1 MIFMSLDYFKVLASL
16 GGDAGGAL
24 TAAKLHESY
33 FNLVLKFVTSL
44 KIQLKSNRGILPP
57 CADCSLFLKFRAKT
71 LQKQKLFT
79 KKTI

>member
-1 MIFMSLDYFKVLASL
+1 MSLDYFKVLASL

-44 KIQLKSNRGILPP
+44 RNSTKVKCKYKYKYKYKSKR
-57 CADCSLFLKFRAKT
+57 KM
-71 LQKQKLFT
+71 
-79 KKTI
+79 

>member
-33 FNLVLKFVTSL
+33 FNLVSKFVTS
-44 KIQLKSNRGILPP
+44 S
-57 CADCSLFLKFRAKT
+57 KFD
-71 LQKQKLFT
+71 
-79 KKTI
+79 